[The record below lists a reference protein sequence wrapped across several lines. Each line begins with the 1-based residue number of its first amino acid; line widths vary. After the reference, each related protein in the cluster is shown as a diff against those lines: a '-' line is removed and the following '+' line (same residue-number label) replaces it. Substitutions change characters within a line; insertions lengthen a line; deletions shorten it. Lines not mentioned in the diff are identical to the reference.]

1 MQRASSVWERHEIK
15 GGNLDPSSLDLLR
28 SRLDSTKPFITGI
41 ADPKYIRIAFST
53 PLTFRVV
60 SPRPEIES
68 H

>member
-1 MQRASSVWERHEIK
+1 MQRVSSVWERHEIK
-15 GGNLDPSSLDLLR
+15 GGNLDPSRLDLLH
-28 SRLDSTKPFITGI
+28 SRLNLTEPLIMGI
-41 ADPKYIRIAFST
+41 ADPKYIRIASST